1 MLTGTL
7 HWDES
12 NRSYVLHAKDGG
24 CWFVDMPWR
33 SRRLLGREVTVEG
46 VRSGFNLLDAV
57 RIRDGAAK
65 RPRSRHRSA
74 LAASWPDSGAWLASS
89 VAFATSAARAGYR
102 GGEAAD
108 FTDDAASSRTLRWP
122 SSS

>member
-1 MLTGTL
+1 MPRGTRHMLTGTL

-33 SRRLLGREVTVEG
+33 SRRLIGREVTVEG

-65 RPRSRHRSA
+65 QPRSRHRSA
-74 LAASWPDSGAWLASS
+74 LAGLMARQRRLARIIGRLRHLGRSC
-89 VAFATSAARAGYR
+89 RLPR
-102 GGEAAD
+102 GRG
-108 FTDDAASSRTLRWP
+108 RRLH
-122 SSS
+122 